1 MKDRTALIKKKLHK
15 TFSSIRGRILL
26 ITISLILLISIIITF
41 ISYFLI
47 SYNLQQNLIQT
58 ADTQLSFLC
67 SSIDSNI
74 NDVKAFVDSCR
85 RSSKIRNFALETPS
99 AGNRIRREAHD
110 FAMEGYASNS
120 SLPNDLIR
128 MVIMGNR
135 RKDIIQI
142 VESPY
147 SSISVSSDAIKA
159 LPYYDFLRDHMEET
173 PTGVMTDP
181 FFTTKEIP
189 MIPIVHGISHPYN
202 ADEIGCIF
210 TEISLSV
217 ITGPVHDLQPQ
228 TEGRLYITIN
238 DYTYRITDQSLTLSD
253 DAYDTVRSLSAVGLG
268 SGTVVRKVRSRGNA
282 DTADASPGTGES
294 FFMIRKP
301 LQTSNWYITEYIDT
315 RQLSQNIY
323 RTFFII
329 MLAILAA
336 SSAIGLILFR
346 FLSRTVDA
354 PVKQLQARIR
364 RIEEGDFSRDPS
376 TEWEHELGEIGK
388 TINDLSENVLQL
400 MQRQL
405 EDERQKRD
413 YEYRMLQSQ
422 INPHFLY
429 NTLNSIKWMATTQN
443 APGIAQMTVSLFRL
457 LKDISKGA
465 SSLVTIEHELSLIND
480 YFTIQQYR
488 YGGTISLDC
497 QIDDDSLLT
506 CRILKFTLQPLVEN
520 AIFHGIEPKGTTGK
534 IRIHLYADPDGDIH
548 IDVTDDGVGIRA
560 DLAAHLLDSE
570 APASSSFFKEIGLSN
585 VHKRLQYEFGDRYGL
600 TISSEEGRFTTVSI
614 LLPNR

>member
-1 MKDRTALIKKKLHK
+1 MKKLHK

-26 ITISLILLISIIITF
+26 ITVSLILLISTIITF

-74 NDVKAFVDSCR
+74 NDVKTFVDSCR
-85 RSSKIRNFALETPS
+85 RSSKIRNFAMEEPP
-99 AGNRIRREAHD
+99 ADNRIRREAHD

-147 SSISVSSDAIKA
+147 SSIAVSSEAIKA
-159 LPYYDFLRDHMEET
+159 LPYYDFLCKNMEKT
-173 PTGVMTDP
+173 PTGVMADP

-189 MIPIVHGISHPYN
+189 MIPIVHTISHPYN

-210 TEISLSV
+210 TEMSLSV
-217 ITGPVHDLQPQ
+217 ITGPVHSLLPQ
-228 TEGRLYITIN
+228 ADGRLYITIN
-238 DYTYRITDQSLTLSD
+238 DYTYRIEGDCLTLSED
-253 DAYDTVRSLSAVGLG
+253 TYDTVRDLSVVGVS
-268 SGTVVRKVRSRGNA
+268 SGTVVKKVRSRMEDDPSSQNA
-282 DTADASPGTGES
+282 AT
-294 FFMIRKP
+294 FFMISKP
-301 LQTSNWYITEYIDT
+301 LTTSNWYLTEYIDG
-315 RQLSQNIY
+315 RQLSQSIY

-336 SSAIGLILFR
+336 SSAIGLVLFR
-346 FLSRTVDA
+346 FLSRTVDT

-443 APGIAQMTVSLFRL
+443 APGIAQMTVSLSRL

-465 SSLVTIEHELSLIND
+465 SSLVTIEHELSLIKD

-488 YGGTISLDC
+488 YGGTISLDFR
-497 QIDDDSLLT
+497 IDDDSLLT
-506 CRILKFTLQPLVEN
+506 CQILKFTLQPLVEN
-520 AIFHGIEPKGTTGK
+520 AIFHGIEPKGTTGR
-534 IRIHLYADPDGDIH
+534 IQIHLYSDPAGDIH
-548 IDVTDDGVGIRA
+548 IDVTDDGVGIKA

-570 APASSSFFKEIGLSN
+570 TSVSSSFFREIGLSN
-585 VHKRLQYEFGDRYGL
+585 VHKRLQYEFGSRYGL
-600 TISSEEGRFTTVSI
+600 SIVSEEGSFTTVSI
-614 LLPNR
+614 ILPKKTVRDEATGQS

>member
-1 MKDRTALIKKKLHK
+1 MDVTKAMDKKIALIRNKLHK

-47 SYNLQQNLIQT
+47 SYTLQQNLIQT

-74 NDVKAFVDSCR
+74 NDVKTFVDSCR
-85 RSSKIRNFALETPS
+85 RSSKIRSFAMEEQPT
-99 AGNRIRREAHD
+99 GNRIRREAHD

-128 MVIMGNR
+128 MVIMGNE

-147 SSISVSSDAIKA
+147 SSISVSSDAIRN
-159 LPYYDFLRDHMEET
+159 LSYFDFLCANMETT
-173 PTGVMTDP
+173 PTGIMTDP
-181 FFTTKEIP
+181 FFTTKEIA
-189 MIPIVHGISHPYN
+189 MIPIVHSISHPYN

-210 TEISLSV
+210 TEISLTV
-217 ITGPVHDLQPQ
+217 ITEPVHDLVPK
-228 TEGRLYITIN
+228 TDSLLYITIN
-238 DYTYRITDQSLTLSD
+238 DYTYRIEDDSLLLSED
-253 DAYDTVRSLSAVGLG
+253 TYDKIRDLSIVGIG
-268 SGTVVRKVRSRGNA
+268 SGTIVQKVRNGKK
-282 DTADASPGTGES
+282 D
-294 FFMIRKP
+294 FYMISKP
-301 LQTSNWYITEYIDT
+301 LETSNWYLTEYIDEH
-315 RQLSQNIY
+315 QLSQSIY
-323 RTFFII
+323 KTFFII
-329 MLAILAA
+329 MLAILGA
-336 SSAIGLILFR
+336 SSAIGLVLFR

-354 PVKQLQARIR
+354 PVKHLQARIR

-376 TEWEHELGEIGK
+376 TEWEHELGEVGK

-429 NTLNSIKWMATTQN
+429 NTLNSIKWMAATQN
-443 APGIAQMTVSLFRL
+443 APGIAQMTVSLSRL

-465 SSLVTIEHELSLIND
+465 SNLVTIEHELSLIKD

-488 YGGTISLDC
+488 YGGTITLDC
-497 QIDDDSLLT
+497 QIDDDSLLA
-506 CRILKFTLQPLVEN
+506 CQILKFTLQPLVEN
-520 AIFHGIEPKGTTGK
+520 AIFHGIEPKGTTGS
-534 IRIHLYADPDGDIH
+534 IRIHLYKDTAGDIH
-548 IDVTDDGVGIRA
+548 IDVTDDGVGIKTE
-560 DLAAHLLDSE
+560 LAAHLLDSE
-570 APASSSFFKEIGLSN
+570 TPASSSFFKEIGLSN
-585 VHKRLQYEFGDRYGL
+585 VHKRLQYEFGNAYGL
-600 TISSEEGRFTTVSI
+600 TITSKEGSYTTVSI
-614 LLPNR
+614 LLPKTTA